1 MSESREE
8 KREGRKRTEVPA
20 SPLNPVKLELALALV
35 LGVSLLLVAPRLFP
49 EAGDQLL
56 ALAAYGGL
64 AALWITLRTRAILRR
79 HRAGGEF

>member
-1 MSESREE
+1 MQGKNR
-8 KREGRKRTEVPA
+8 RRTEVPA

-35 LGVSLLLVAPRLFP
+35 LGASLLVVAPRLFP

-64 AALWITLRTRAILRR
+64 AALWIALRTRAILRR